1 MAPEDEA
8 DDVRALLD
16 RHHIP
21 WFETSAG
28 RFGVS
33 FPAIW
38 LVDDDDWPRA
48 KTLLDDYQQ
57 ERSARVR
64 RFQQEQAESGNAET
78 FLSRML
84 SHPLQLTVVLCAVLV
99 IAYFSVVPFFSLLKQ

>member
-1 MAPEDEA
+1 MAPADEA
-8 DDVRALLD
+8 DDIRALLD

-38 LVDDDDWPRA
+38 LADNDDWPRA
-48 KTLLDDYQQ
+48 KSLLDEYQH
-57 ERSARVR
+57 ERSVR
-64 RFQQEQAESGNAET
+64 IRRIQQEQAESGNVET
-78 FLSRML
+78 FLSRMR
-84 SHPLQLTVVLCAVLV
+84 SHPLQLTALLCAVLV